1 MAKADTRTRFICPET
16 GARCWVDSRP
26 SRLIVNCISEEYPSV
41 TVNTG
46 ENRHNPNPAV
56 RYETK
61 SMSIL
66 RREFLLG
73 MGSVAIATTPGISIA
88 QSSKLSVGVV
98 GGGIVGASVA
108 LHLAQAGASVTVFE
122 KTAPASGATS
132 KSFAWLNA
140 GSDDPHYRDLRIQ
153 SLSAYHEL
161 DRQLQLDITW
171 GGYLS
176 WESDPAAAAKMR
188 TAALE
193 FNRSG
198 YPMKFLNA
206 EDFAAIAPNLTPG
219 SFETAVYAGMDGH
232 LDPVSVTTRF
242 LDQAR
247 KYGARIL
254 HPCDVTELELSGD
267 RLTGVVTTQGNFALD
282 RLVIA
287 GGVDTPAIAAKVGY
301 VAPLKHSPGILA
313 HSAPLPRDIRTVIYG
328 SDIHFKQMPNGRI
341 VAADSTYAPET
352 AVHSNILRER
362 LDFPDEETRLM
373 HGRRILE
380 KVPTV
385 LPSARNAKLD
395 RLTLGF
401 RPLPEDE
408 YPIVGFIP
416 GTADV
421 YIAVMHSGVT
431 LAPIMGRMIKREILD
446 DVSVDSLAPYRP
458 GRFADSS
465 SKRAGFWQSP
475 AILSRDV
482 VALNAGVEAKA
493 KSLRHR

>member
-1 MAKADTRTRFICPET
+1 MARFEI
-16 GARCWVDSRP
+16 
-26 SRLIVNCISEEYPSV
+26 
-41 TVNTG
+41 
-46 ENRHNPNPAV
+46 
-56 RYETK
+56 K

-66 RREFLLG
+66 RRDFLQG
-73 MGSVAIATTPGISIA
+73 MGSVAIATIPGISVA
-88 QSSKLSVGVV
+88 QSSKLSVGVI

-122 KTAPASGATS
+122 RTAPASGATS

-140 GSDDPHYRDLRIQ
+140 GGSDPHYRDLRMQ

-161 DRQLQLDITW
+161 DKQLQLDITW

-176 WESDPAAAAKMR
+176 WESEPGAAAEMR
-188 TAALE
+188 ATALDYDRA
-193 FNRSG
+193 G
-198 YPMKFLNA
+198 YPTKMLSA
-206 EDFAAIAPNLTPG
+206 EEFAAIAPKLTPG

-232 LDPVSVTTRF
+232 IDPVGVTYKL

-247 KYGARIL
+247 KRGARVL
-254 HPCDVTELELSGD
+254 HPCEVTELELSGD
-267 RLTGVVTTQGNFALD
+267 RLTGVVTTQGDFELD

-313 HSAPLPRDIRTVIYG
+313 HSAPMPRDLRTVIYG
-328 SDIHFKQMPNGRI
+328 NDIHFKQMPNGRI
-341 VAADSTYAPET
+341 VAADSTYAPDT
-352 AVHSNILRER
+352 PVHSDILRER
-362 LDFPDEETRLM
+362 LDFPNEETRVK

-385 LPSARNAKLD
+385 LPSARNAELD

-401 RPLPEDE
+401 RPLPEDD
-408 YPIVGFIP
+408 YPIVGFVP

-431 LAPIMGRMIKREILD
+431 LAPIMGRMISREILD
-446 DVSVDSLAPYRP
+446 DVSVDSLNPYRP
-458 GRFADSS
+458 GRFSTA
-465 SKRAGFWQSP
+465 
-475 AILSRDV
+475 
-482 VALNAGVEAKA
+482 
-493 KSLRHR
+493 